1 MPEPTPVLP
10 EVLAQ
15 IDTLPVSSRPL
26 IICDVDEVIL
36 HMIAHLEDY
45 LHARDLRFL
54 NHEYRLTGNIGRR
67 TDHHPLPADDVKRH
81 LRDFFDEVS
90 HQQDIVPGAET
101 ALRELSETW
110 DVVLLT
116 NLPGGH
122 NKPAREK
129 LLSSLGVPF
138 PVVTNSGPK
147 GGAVAALS
155 SRRPNPV
162 VFIDD
167 SPTNHTSVNASLP
180 ASVQIQF
187 IADERFLSNMQQED
201 HIDLLTELDQLSIA
215 HIDCDAFYAA
225 VEKRDNPELQ
235 DQPVIV
241 GGGQRGV
248 VSTCCYIARIY
259 GVRSAMPMFKA
270 MEACPQA
277 VVIKPN
283 MEKYAKIGK
292 EIRERMRALTP
303 LVEPLSIDEAFLDL
317 TGTERLHR
325 AVPAEILARFIREL
339 ESDIGITASVG
350 LAPNKFLAK
359 LASDLEKPRGFSV
372 IGAAEAEEVLA
383 AMPVGR
389 IWGVGKVFQKKLEK
403 DGIRT
408 IGQLQEME
416 AADLAR
422 RYGTI
427 GLRLARLSHGDDSRD
442 VTPQRGAKS
451 VSSETTFRTDISSF
465 DTLRP
470 ILRNLSEKVS
480 ARLKKSELS
489 GRGVTL
495 KLKTADF
502 KTITRARH
510 LQDPTQLADRIFSA
524 GVDLLAAETDGRRF
538 RLIGIGVSDLET
550 AEQADPQDL
559 VDPNA
564 ERRKN
569 AELAVDRLRDKFGK
583 SAVELGLT
591 HAARSDRDAKKTGGT

>member
-1 MPEPTPVLP
+1 M
-10 EVLAQ
+10 
-15 IDTLPVSSRPL
+15 
-26 IICDVDEVIL
+26 
-36 HMIAHLEDY
+36 
-45 LHARDLRFL
+45 
-54 NHEYRLTGNIGRR
+54 
-67 TDHHPLPADDVKRH
+67 
-81 LRDFFDEVS
+81 
-90 HQQDIVPGAET
+90 
-101 ALRELSETW
+101 
-110 DVVLLT
+110 
-116 NLPGGH
+116 
-122 NKPAREK
+122 
-129 LLSSLGVPF
+129 
-138 PVVTNSGPK
+138 
-147 GGAVAALS
+147 
-155 SRRPNPV
+155 
-162 VFIDD
+162 
-167 SPTNHTSVNASLP
+167 
-180 ASVQIQF
+180 
-187 IADERFLSNMQQED
+187 
-201 HIDLLTELDQLSIA
+201 ELDQLSIA

-235 DQPVIV
+235 DLPVII

-283 MEKYAKIGK
+283 MEKYASIGK

-303 LVEPLSIDEAFLDL
+303 LVEPISIDEAFLDL
-317 TGTERLHR
+317 TGTERLHK
-325 AVPAEILARFIREL
+325 AVPAEILARFIRDL
-339 ESDIGITASVG
+339 ETDIGISASVG

-372 IGAAEAEEVLA
+372 IGAAEAEVVLA

-408 IGQLQEME
+408 IGQLQEMD
-416 AADLAR
+416 AAELAR
-422 RYGTI
+422 RYGSI

-510 LQDPTQLADRIFSA
+510 LQDPTQLADRIFAA
-524 GVDLLAAETDGRRF
+524 GEDLLAAETDGRRF

-550 AEQADPQDL
+550 AAQADPQDL
-559 VDPNA
+559 VDPHA

-569 AELAVDRLRDKFGK
+569 AELAVDQLRDKFGK
-583 SAVELGLT
+583 TAVELGLT
-591 HAARSDRDAKKTGGT
+591 HAARSERDAKKTGGS